1 MTTTEDGRRRPQRT
15 MANDSEWRHIVERV
29 RAAGMSVS
37 RLLTGHAGERGSRD
51 GAAG

>member
-1 MTTTEDGRRRPQRT
+1 MTTTEDGRHRPQRT
-15 MANDSEWRHIVERV
+15 MANDSEWRHIVERA

-37 RLLTGHAGERGSRD
+37 RFLTGRALGRGARD